1 MKHNNSWYLK
11 IFCSIIY
18 SLFFLCSIAQSNPV
32 TSKVIS
38 NIAHTIKL
46 IREDSI
52 SELSMMVQYPLR
64 RPNPVP
70 DIYSSGEFVSYY
82 HILMNDSFKTKI
94 VADGLGSLFY
104 AQGNFAILYGNVW
117 FDKDG
122 TILSIGSSGEELKL
136 KADLTREIL
145 KSMYPGIKPWIENQL
160 VIKSKTF
167 LARIDE
173 TKDGYRY
180 ISWNNGKKI
189 SEKPDIILFSD
200 DQEFLGSQGGVQ
212 YTFKNGD
219 WTYIIIDDYM
229 SEEEARE
236 GVHLHLLYKGKEK
249 HSYKCEKLK

>member
-1 MKHNNSWYLK
+1 MKRKNSWFLK
-11 IFCSIIY
+11 LFNSVIS
-18 SLFFLCSIAQSNPV
+18 SLFFFCSIAQTNPI
-32 TSKVIS
+32 TPKVID

-52 SELSMMVQYPLR
+52 SELSMMVNYPLR

-70 DIYSSGEFVSYY
+70 DIYSSGEFISYY
-82 HILMNDSFKTKI
+82 HILINDSFKAKI
-94 VADGLGSLFY
+94 VNDSLSDIFY
-104 AQGNFAILYGNVW
+104 AQGDFAILNGKVW
-117 FDKDG
+117 FDEDG
-122 TILSIGSSGEELKL
+122 TILSIGSSGDELKL
-136 KADLTREIL
+136 KAELTSQIL
-145 KSMYPGIKPWIENQL
+145 KSMYPGIKPWIENRL

-180 ISWNNGKKI
+180 IAWNNGKKI
-189 SEKPDIILFSD
+189 SEKPDIILFSG

-219 WTYIIIDDYM
+219 WTYIIVDDYM
-229 SEEEARE
+229 SEEEALE
-236 GVHLHLLYKGKEK
+236 GVHLHLLYKGKQK